1 MLDHVYQTFTENEWE
16 AQKKVEDPEFA
27 DKCGA

>member
-16 AQKKVEDPEFA
+16 TQKKVEDPEFA
-27 DKCGA
+27 DNCGA